1 MTGGRGRRL
10 PLVSR
15 NRHERP
21 PNTDMSHRMQMVP
34 HRSILTSELYDD
46 DKNWISFE
54 NAITELPSSV
64 RRIGSRRL
72 RRPSR
77 R

>member
-1 MTGGRGRRL
+1 MPGGRGRRL

-21 PNTDMSHRMQMVP
+21 PNTDMSDRMRMVS
-34 HRSILTSELYDD
+34 HRSTLAGELYDD
-46 DKNWISFE
+46 DKNRISFE
-54 NAITELPSSV
+54 MPSPNCRAAV
-64 RRIGSRRL
+64 EIGRG
-72 RRPSR
+72 RPSR